1 MIELDEKDRKR
12 ESMEKIKVFL
22 VEDEV
27 VIRNGIKNSIEWEKE
42 GYEFSG
48 EASDGELAYPMI
60 LKEHPDILI
69 TDIRMPFMDG
79 LELSRMVKKE
89 LPDIRILIL
98 SGYDEFEYAKEA
110 IRLGVTEYLLKPISS
125 ARLLES
131 LAKVRE
137 MICQEREEKELLLR
151 YSEEMRENTEHEKMK
166 FFGQLISEEIPMG
179 EALETAAGFG
189 MNLSAGT
196 YEIILFKILQTSRSR
211 KETSGEIYE
220 AVEEMISSI
229 PYVNSFQRGVDGWA
243 FLLTAENEDQM
254 QEKETRFVERLK
266 ILMEA
271 CEGVEYFGGI
281 GIPVFRLRELPR
293 SFRESDRA
301 FSGRF
306 THAPN
311 QILSVSAIHAAHEP
325 DDFRVEKFGEIE
337 RTRESVEKFLNNG
350 TQEEIDSFVDAYIE
364 EMSAETFKSSLMR
377 QYTIMDVYIVVM
389 SFCEKMHLSDGHL
402 KGSVEELKNAIQRIR
417 ELYEIR
423 GYMKELL
430 SRAIEIRDTVS
441 GRRYSDIIEQAKER
455 IEKTYMSEEISLN
468 LIATS
473 VGMSPSYFSS
483 VFSREVGQTFVE
495 FLTGI
500 RMEKA
505 KELLMCSSMKTS
517 EIGYEVGYKDPHYF
531 SYIFKKT
538 QGISPKEYRA
548 RKGD

>member
-1 MIELDEKDRKR
+1 MN
-12 ESMEKIKVFL
+12 KIKVFL

-42 GYEFSG
+42 GYEFAG

-60 LKEHPDILI
+60 IKTCPDILI

-125 ARLLES
+125 AKLLES
-131 LAKVRE
+131 LAKVSE
-137 MICQEREEKELLLR
+137 VIYQEREDKELLRR
-151 YSEEMRENTEHEKMK
+151 YSEEMKENTEHDKMR
-166 FFGQLISEEIPMG
+166 FFGQLISMDLSMS
-179 EALETAAGFG
+179 EALDIAAGFG
-189 MNLSAGT
+189 MNLSAGM
-196 YEIILFKILQTSRSR
+196 YEVILFKILTVPRAL
-211 KETSGEIYE
+211 GENAGQIYE
-220 AVEEMISSI
+220 VLEEVVSAI

-243 FLLTAENEDQM
+243 FLLTAEDEEQM
-254 QEKETRFVERLK
+254 RQKEQRFVNRLK
-266 ILMEA
+266 TLMGE
-271 CEGVEYFGGI
+271 CDGVEYFGGV
-281 GIPVFRLRELPR
+281 GIPVSRLRELR
-293 SFRESDRA
+293 KSFLASDQA

-311 QILSVSAIHAAHEP
+311 QILSVKDSQSVHEA

-337 RTRESVEKFLNNG
+337 RSRESIEKFLNNG
-350 TQEEIDSFVDAYIE
+350 TQEEIDSFADAYIE
-364 EMSAETFKSSLMR
+364 ELSAENFKSSLMR
-377 QYTIMDVYIVVM
+377 QYTIMDLYIVIM

-402 KGSVEELKNAIQRIR
+402 KGSAEELKNAIQRIR
-417 ELYEIR
+417 SLDEIR
-423 GYMKELL
+423 IYMKDLM
-430 SRAIEIRDTVS
+430 SQAIEIRDTVS
-441 GRRYSDIIEQAKER
+441 GRRYSDIIGQAKER

-468 LIATS
+468 TIAAS

-495 FLTGI
+495 YLTGI
-500 RMEKA
+500 RMERA
-505 KELLMCSSMKTS
+505 KELLMCSAMKTS

-548 RKGD
+548 RKGE